1 MGKISLTGR
10 ESFPPPALD
19 PAEKGRFAAT
29 FRLACPVRSAPIM
42 SKKYSAVQAVLAA
55 LAVGGAGGCVGMTP
69 PAQNAGPALSD
80 NGIQVAVVR
89 QSCSQT
95 PEPDDDGWDLVE
107 ANIEVQV
114 RNGAPGAATVQRDR
128 FRLLAPDGS
137 ALKTMT
143 WGAADP
149 LTVAGGASQT
159 FDLRFMTHG
168 GLECAKEMRLDL
180 DSGIKL
186 GESPVAFQPVA
197 FTPERAL

>member
-1 MGKISLTGR
+1 MLKQSVAVGR
-10 ESFPPPALD
+10 
-19 PAEKGRFAAT
+19 
-29 FRLACPVRSAPIM
+29 
-42 SKKYSAVQAVLAA
+42 VLAA
-55 LAVGGAGGCVGMTP
+55 LALVGAGGCVEMTP
-69 PAQNAGPALSD
+69 AAQNSGPVSSK

-95 PEPDDDGWDLVE
+95 PEPDEDGWDLVE
-107 ANIEVQV
+107 ANLEVQV
-114 RNGAPGAATVQRDR
+114 RNGAPAAATVRRDK

-137 ALKTMT
+137 ALRTMT

>member
-1 MGKISLTGR
+1 MFK
-10 ESFPPPALD
+10 
-19 PAEKGRFAAT
+19 
-29 FRLACPVRSAPIM
+29 M
-42 SKKYSAVQAVLAA
+42 SVSILRILAA
-55 LAVGGAGGCVGMTP
+55 AALVGAGGCMGMTP
-69 PAQNAGPALSD
+69 PAQNAGPALS
-80 NGIQVAVVR
+80 NKGIQVAVVR

-95 PEPDDDGWDLVE
+95 PEPEDDGWDLVE

-114 RNGAPGAATVQRDR
+114 QNGAPSAATVHRDR

-149 LTVAGGASQT
+149 LTVAGGGSQT

>member
-1 MGKISLTGR
+1 M
-10 ESFPPPALD
+10 FPRPAGPAAAWAAIHQGFTRGTRCALPALMFKASVPS
-19 PAEKGRFAAT
+19 PALVVLL
-29 FRLACPVRSAPIM
+29 LA
-42 SKKYSAVQAVLAA
+42 
-55 LAVGGAGGCVGMTP
+55 GAGGCVAMTP

-80 NGIQVAVVR
+80 KGIQVAVVR

-95 PEPDDDGWDLVE
+95 QEPDEDGWDLVE

-114 RNGAPGAATVQRDR
+114 RNGAPAPATVQRDK
-128 FRLLAPDGS
+128 FRLLSPDGA

-186 GESPVAFQPVA
+186 GESPVAFQPVS
-197 FTPERAL
+197 FTPERQL